1 MVTGDHHAT
10 ATAIARQIG
19 LIGPTPNRN
28 GLHPLPSDDFAVI
41 HGERLPSLSESEW
54 DALLRRRSLVF
65 SRTTPE
71 QKLLIVEQCQ
81 RRDLLIA
88 MTGDGVNDAPAL
100 KKADIGIAMGSG
112 SEVAKQA
119 ADIILMDDNFSS
131 IVRAVEEGRVMYDN
145 IKK

>member
-10 ATAIARQIG
+10 ASAIARQIG
-19 LIGPTPNRN
+19 LIGDSVDYAVVQGDKIT
-28 GLHPLPSDDFAVI
+28 LLSD
-41 HGERLPSLSESEW
+41 GEW
-54 DALLRRRSLVF
+54 DALLKKRSLVF

-81 RRDLLIA
+81 RRGQLIA

-112 SEVAKQA
+112 SEVCA
-119 ADIILMDDNFSS
+119 L
-131 IVRAVEEGRVMYDN
+131 
-145 IKK
+145 